1 MNGAKLNYN
10 LLIILLILTC
20 RYRSIKAF
28 GRSTIRKFSND
39 VSAMKQFAARDF
51 EDLLQVFYLF
61 FIFHVTDLD

>member
-1 MNGAKLNYN
+1 MNSAKLNYN

-20 RYRSIKAF
+20 RYHSIKAF
-28 GRSTIRKFSND
+28 GRSPIRKFSND

>member
-28 GRSTIRKFSND
+28 GRSTIHKFSND